1 MLPNFVPTP
10 HAMAPSS
17 SAVSESCI
25 DANNFCPELQAV
37 CLNLLCPAWGKAFP
51 NFFPPPPLSSTLLF
65 SSWGVYRHTT
75 RKIIRHVYF
84 TW

>member
-51 NFFPPPPLSSTLLF
+51 NFSITRRRSLRWTPAALGTRATL
-65 SSWGVYRHTT
+65 HQN
-75 RKIIRHVYF
+75 
-84 TW
+84 